1 MRKFFWVLFLLLLGG
16 CNLSNNPN
24 SVVED
29 YLGRYQMLDDSID
42 IDYRDLVGDVNIN
55 NSDID
60 VFNYYIKKQYRNMSY
75 DIKETSIDGDK
86 AKVTVEVE
94 VYNYKDAIN
103 NNSDYN
109 AILTSLTSVKDK
121 VVYTVNFNL
130 RYRDDKWEIGNINK
144 EVKSKLLGIY

>member
-1 MRKFFWVLFLLLLGG
+1 MRKFFWVLLLLLLGG

-42 IDYRDLVGDVNIN
+42 IDYRDLAGDVNISN
-55 NSDID
+55 NDID

-103 NNSDYN
+103 NNSNYN
-109 AILTSLTSVKDK
+109 DILSSLASVKDK

-130 RYRDDKWEIGNINK
+130 RYRDDKWEIGSINK

>member
-1 MRKFFWVLFLLLLGG
+1 MRNFFWVLLLLLFGG

-42 IDYRDLVGDVNIN
+42 IDYRDLVGDVNISN
-55 NSDID
+55 NDID

-103 NNSDYN
+103 NSDYN
-109 AILTSLTSVKDK
+109 DILSSLASVKDK

>member
-1 MRKFFWVLFLLLLGG
+1 MRKFFWVLLLLLFGG

-103 NNSDYN
+103 NSDYN

-130 RYRDDKWEIGNINK
+130 RYRDDKWEIGNISK